1 MNYER
6 ISLIFSNYIAEL
18 IGSWKFI
25 IAQSFT
31 LFVWILFNAYHSYV
45 FDPYPFI
52 LLNLIL
58 SFQAAYTG
66 PILLMA
72 SNRQA
77 HLDRRRD
84 IENLRLQ
91 KRIYEVVLMLDAHN
105 AQINL
110 IEIAKINK
118 SSKV

>member
-6 ISLIFSNYIAEL
+6 IGLQIADNIAAV
-18 IGSWKFI
+18 IGSWRFI
-25 IAQSFT
+25 IAQSSA
-31 LFVWILFNAYHSYV
+31 LFGWILFNAYHSSV

-77 HLDRRRD
+77 NLDRRRD

-91 KRIYEVVLMLDAHN
+91 KRIYEVVLMLDA
-105 AQINL
+105 QIS
-110 IEIAKINK
+110 K
-118 SSKV
+118 SSHV